1 MATALVTGTSR
12 GIGKALAE
20 RLLAEGWVVEG
31 CARGSS
37 ALSHPRYTHSRVDV
51 TDETAVA
58 AHVAAVAARAGRIDA
73 LVNNAGGAAMNAFL
87 LTPGSVAD
95 SLMRQNYLGTFLVSR
110 EVAKVMVRQRGG
122 CIVNL
127 TTVAVPLALEGEAAY
142 VASKAA
148 VEALTRVLAA
158 ELAPHGIR
166 VNAVGPGP
174 VDTALTRTVPKAQL
188 EALRARMGL
197 KGELAMSDVLEAI
210 LAFLKPGSTAAGQV
224 TYVGLDKAS

>member
-20 RLLAEGWVVEG
+20 RLLAEGWSVEG
-31 CARGSS
+31 CSRGES
-37 ALSHPRYTHSRVDV
+37 ALSHPRYTHRRVDV
-51 TDETAVA
+51 ADEAAVA
-58 AHVAAVAARAGRIDA
+58 AHVAEVVARAGRIDA

-87 LTPGSVAD
+87 LTPGSVAE
-95 SLMRQNYLGTFLVSR
+95 SLMRQNYLGAFLLSR

-122 CIVNL
+122 RIVNL
-127 TTVAVPLALEGEAAY
+127 STVAVPLALEGEAAY

-148 VEALTRVLAA
+148 VEALTKVLAA

-188 EALRARMGL
+188 DVLRARMGL
-197 KGELAMSDVLEAI
+197 GRELAMSEVIEAI
-210 LAFLKPGSTAAGQV
+210 LAFLKADSTATGQV
-224 TYVGLDKAS
+224 TYVGLAKGA

>member
-20 RLLAEGWVVEG
+20 RLLAEGWSVEG
-31 CARGSS
+31 CSRGAASIAHARYN
-37 ALSHPRYTHSRVDV
+37 HRQVDV
-51 TDETAVA
+51 TDEAAVI
-58 AHVAAVAARAGRIDA
+58 AHVAEVSARVGRIDA

-87 LTPGSVAD
+87 LTPGSVAEA
-95 SLMRQNYLGTFLVSR
+95 LMRQNYLGTFLLSR

-122 CIVNL
+122 RIVNL
-127 TTVAVPLALEGEAAY
+127 STVAVPLALEGEAAY

-148 VEALTRVLAA
+148 VEALTKVMAA

-188 EALRARMGL
+188 AVLRERMGL
-197 KGELAMSDVLEAI
+197 NRELAMSEVLDAI
-210 LAFLKPGSTAAGQV
+210 LAFLKPDSAVTGQV
-224 TYVGLDKAS
+224 TYVGLAKGL

>member
-20 RLLAEGWVVEG
+20 RLVAEGWTVEG
-31 CARGSS
+31 CSRGVASI
-37 ALSHPRYTHSRVDV
+37 AHARYTHRQVDV
-51 TDETAVA
+51 TDEAAVI
-58 AHVAAVAARAGRIDA
+58 AHVAEVSARVGRIDA

-87 LTPGSVAD
+87 LTPGSVAEA
-95 SLMRQNYLGTFLVSR
+95 LMRQNYLGTFLLSR

-122 CIVNL
+122 RIVNL
-127 TTVAVPLALEGEAAY
+127 STVAVPLALEGEAAY

-148 VEALTRVLAA
+148 VEALTKVMAA

-188 EALRARMGL
+188 AVLRERMGL
-197 KGELAMSDVLEAI
+197 NRELAMSEVLDAI
-210 LAFLKPGSTAAGQV
+210 QAFLKPDSAVTGQV
-224 TYVGLDKAS
+224 TYVGLARGL

>member
-1 MATALVTGTSR
+1 MPTALVTGTSR

-20 RLLAEGWVVEG
+20 RLLAEGWAVEG
-31 CARGSS
+31 CSRGESS
-37 ALSHPRYTHSRVDV
+37 LSHPRYTHRRVDV
-51 TDETAVA
+51 ADEAAVA
-58 AHVAAVAARAGRIDA
+58 AHVAEVAARAGRIDA

-87 LTPGSVAD
+87 LTPGSVAE

-148 VEALTRVLAA
+148 VEALTKVLAA

-188 EALRARMGL
+188 ETLRARMGL
-197 KGELAMSDVLEAI
+197 KGELAMSDVVEAI
-210 LAFLKPGSTAAGQV
+210 LGLLKPGSAATGQV
-224 TYVGLDKAS
+224 TYVGLAKGS

>member
-20 RLLAEGWVVEG
+20 RLVAEGWTVEG
-31 CARGSS
+31 CSRGGASITH
-37 ALSHPRYTHSRVDV
+37 ARYTHRQVDV
-51 TDETAVA
+51 TDEAAVI
-58 AHVAAVAARAGRIDA
+58 AHVAAVSARVGRIDA

-87 LTPGSVAD
+87 LTPGSVAEA
-95 SLMRQNYLGTFLVSR
+95 LMRQNYLGTFLLSR

-122 CIVNL
+122 RIVNL
-127 TTVAVPLALEGEAAY
+127 STVAVPLALEGEAAY

-148 VEALTRVLAA
+148 VEALTKVMAA

-188 EALRARMGL
+188 AVLRERMGL
-197 KGELAMSDVLEAI
+197 NRELAMSEVLDAI
-210 LAFLKPGSTAAGQV
+210 QAFLKPDSAVTGQV
-224 TYVGLDKAS
+224 TYVGLARGL